1 MAEQA
6 IRPEYATERPNA
18 QVDLYNGNLELRAP
32 NLIFGAGDVSF
43 LWQPYMRMRF
53 RLDPVV
59 VTDPRT
65 LSSLDERHAILN
77 IPTTPSINYDAYI
90 TDKSI
95 NVIAAGPITIKL
107 GGTCINNRQIE
118 ADCDEMKFHIANMRD
133 CIGGNIT
140 YSDHSSIY
148 SRRISLSDD
157 EWETTIDGV
166 ENIKELLESLRQD
179 GGFAITHI
187 GVLRRKGGMP
197 FKADEALKQIKTL
210 GFFLSFVV
218 GRWCCP
224 VLLVGTR
231 NGEIVFRDLS
241 GNTRIDPWKGNW
253 QWCSSMDARY
263 LDVAYKGFISKW
275 KDPRWREPIAKII
288 EFYVRANTYP
298 TVELS
303 VLDSFT
309 ALDVLASAYS
319 LETINPASKRIR
331 KILEK
336 GALNART
343 PPEALHTLYKSF
355 YAINCPSKIADSA
368 SILADFRHGVVHG
381 NYYATKADDIRNRPK
396 LDDDGDPNN
405 PPVPFETKRE
415 AKELGL
421 WCVEMSLLCLFKYN
435 GHYND
440 RLTREQDI
448 QSPQWP
454 S

>member
-59 VTDPRT
+59 VRDPRT

-179 GGFAITHI
+179 VGFAITHI
-187 GVLRRKGGMP
+187 GVLRRKG
-197 FKADEALKQIKTL
+197 
-210 GFFLSFVV
+210 
-218 GRWCCP
+218 
-224 VLLVGTR
+224 
-231 NGEIVFRDLS
+231 
-241 GNTRIDPWKGNW
+241 
-253 QWCSSMDARY
+253 
-263 LDVAYKGFISKW
+263 
-275 KDPRWREPIAKII
+275 
-288 EFYVRANTYP
+288 
-298 TVELS
+298 
-303 VLDSFT
+303 
-309 ALDVLASAYS
+309 
-319 LETINPASKRIR
+319 
-331 KILEK
+331 
-336 GALNART
+336 
-343 PPEALHTLYKSF
+343 
-355 YAINCPSKIADSA
+355 
-368 SILADFRHGVVHG
+368 
-381 NYYATKADDIRNRPK
+381 
-396 LDDDGDPNN
+396 
-405 PPVPFETKRE
+405 
-415 AKELGL
+415 
-421 WCVEMSLLCLFKYN
+421 
-435 GHYND
+435 
-440 RLTREQDI
+440 
-448 QSPQWP
+448 
-454 S
+454 